1 MARSGEQSAV
11 WQTALYG
18 GFGVMVFM
26 GVRFYRQPGNGPA
39 MTAVGYG
46 AVGLG
51 LAGVALVALVGWRQ
65 SRRSGRQDDADDAD
79 DSRLTAEELIARAQ
93 KRRKRRSS
101 DED

>member
-1 MARSGEQSAV
+1 MARLSEQPAV
-11 WQTALYG
+11 WQTALYA

-26 GVRFYRQPGNGPA
+26 GVRFLRQPGNGPA

-51 LAGVALVALVGWRQ
+51 LAGVALVALVGWRR
-65 SRRSGRQDDADDAD
+65 SRRSGRQDDAD
-79 DSRLTAEELIARAQ
+79 DSRLTAEELIARGQ
-93 KRRKRRSS
+93 KRRSS